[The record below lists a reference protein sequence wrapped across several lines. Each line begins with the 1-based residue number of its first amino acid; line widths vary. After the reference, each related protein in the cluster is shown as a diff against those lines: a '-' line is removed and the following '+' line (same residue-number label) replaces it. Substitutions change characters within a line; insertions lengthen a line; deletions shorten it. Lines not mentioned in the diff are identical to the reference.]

1 MKHFAA
7 TAPKVRF
14 EKVNPMPP
22 RTSAADFDPSDF
34 SRRHI
39 GPSPADMSEM
49 LSTVGVSDIDELI
62 SQTVPDRIRQPAP
75 LALPPGISESEA
87 LQKLRIIADKNKVF
101 TSLIGQGYY
110 GTILPPVIQRNIL
123 ENPAWYTAYTPYQA
137 EISQGRL
144 EALLNFQTMIS
155 ELCMLEIAN
164 ASLLDEATAAA
175 EAMAMSHRV
184 VKSRA
189 NAFFVD
195 AECHPQTIAVVRTRA
210 EPLDWTV
217 KVGDPMKDLEP
228 AAVFGA
234 LLQYPGTS
242 GEIRDFRTVISA
254 LHEAG
259 ALAVMATDPLALT
272 LITPPGELG
281 ADIAVGSTQRFG
293 MPMGYGGPHAAFIA
307 AKDAYKRALPGRIVG
322 VSVDSRGQPAY
333 RLALQTREQHIR
345 REKATSN
352 ICTAQ
357 VLPAVIAAMYAVY
370 HGPDGLRHIARK
382 VHRAAEILAHGL
394 RALGWRVQQAAF
406 FDTITIEVGARQ
418 SEILKNAASNAFNM
432 RKIGSGAQAR
442 IGISCDETTTPG
454 IVEAVWRA
462 FGSQP
467 KTPAAPPSF
476 DELSAQT
483 GEVIPM
489 QLARHSDFLTHPVF
503 HLHRSETEMLRY
515 MRRLSDR
522 DLALDR
528 SMIPLGSCTMKL
540 NATAEMMPIT
550 WPEFANIHPFAPA
563 DQAQGYAELIAEL
576 STKLCEITGYDAI
589 SLQPN
594 SGAQGEYA
602 GLLVIRAYHVSH
614 GEPQRTVCLIPSSAH
629 GTNPASAQMAGMEVV
644 VVTCDD
650 EGNVNL
656 ADLRKKT
663 EQYSNSLAAVM
674 VTYPSTHGVFE
685 SAIGEICSIA
695 HAHGAQ
701 VYLDG
706 ANLNAQ
712 VGLAQPGRY
721 GADIGHL
728 NLHKTFCIP
737 HGGGGP
743 GMGPIGVKKHLA
755 PFLPGHS
762 QGPSEP
768 TQVGAISAAP
778 FSSAAILP
786 ISWAYIVMMGGDG
799 LLAATHAAILN
810 ANYIA
815 KRLEGHY
822 ALLYRGAHGC
832 VAHECIIDVRPFKDS
847 AGISVEDIAKRLI
860 DYGFHAPTMSFP
872 VAGTLMIEPTESE
885 SKAELDRFCDA
896 MVSIRSEIA
905 AIGKMAMD
913 RENNPLK
920 NAPHTVF
927 DLIDENWT
935 RPYARAVAC
944 FPAKNLLRD
953 KYWCPVNRVDN
964 VYGDRH
970 LVCSCPPVESY
981 QSAAE

>member
-1 MKHFAA
+1 MMFA
-7 TAPKVRF
+7 T
-14 EKVNPMPP
+14 
-22 RTSAADFDPSDF
+22 TSGDFDPNDF

-39 GPSPADMSEM
+39 GPSPEDVSEM
-49 LSTVGVSDIDELI
+49 LSTIGVSDLGELI
-62 SQTVPDRIRQPAP
+62 SQTVPDSIRQAAP
-75 LALPPGISESEA
+75 LALPAGISETEA
-87 LQKLRIIADKNKVF
+87 LRKLRIIAAKNKIF

-110 GTILPPVIQRNIL
+110 GTILPPVIQRNVL
-123 ENPAWYTAYTPYQA
+123 ENPAWYTAYTPYQP

-144 EALLNFQTMIS
+144 EALLNFQTMIC
-155 ELCMLEIAN
+155 ELCSLDIAN

-175 EAMAMSHRV
+175 EAMAMARRV

-195 AECHPQTIAVVRTRA
+195 AECHPQTIAVVHTRA
-210 EPLDWTV
+210 EPLGWAI
-217 KVGDPMKDLEP
+217 KVGDPMRDLEP

-242 GEIRDFRTVISA
+242 GEIRDFRTVISG
-254 LHEAG
+254 LHAAG
-259 ALAVMATDPLALT
+259 ALAVMASDPLALT
-272 LITPPGELG
+272 LLTPPGEMG
-281 ADIAVGSTQRFG
+281 VDIAIGPTQRFG
-293 MPMGYGGPHAAFIA
+293 VPMGYGGPHAAFIA
-307 AKDAYKRALPGRIVG
+307 TKDAYKRALPGRIVG

-370 HGPDGLRHIARK
+370 HGPDGLRHIAHEI
-382 VHRAAEILAHGL
+382 HRTTGTLVKGL
-394 RALGWRVQQAAF
+394 TALGWHVQQTAF
-406 FDTITIEVGARQ
+406 FDTVTVEVGARQ
-418 SEILKNAASNAFNM
+418 SEILNNAASNAINL
-432 RKIGSGAQAR
+432 RKIGAGAQAR
-442 IGISCDETTTPG
+442 IGISCDETTTPAV
-454 IVEAVWRA
+454 VEAAWRA
-462 FGSQP
+462 FGSQANAQL
-467 KTPAAPPSF
+467 AAPSF
-476 DELSAQT
+476 EKLSEQT
-483 GEVIPM
+483 GNAIPT
-489 QLARHSDFLTHPVF
+489 QLARRSDFLTHPVF
-503 HLHRSETEMLRY
+503 HLYRSETEMLRY
-515 MRRLSDR
+515 LRRLSDR

-540 NATAEMMPIT
+540 NATAEMIPIT
-550 WPEFANIHPFAPA
+550 WPEFANIHPFVPA
-563 DQAQGYAELIAEL
+563 DQAQGYAELIADL
-576 STKLCEITGYDAI
+576 SAKLCEITGYDAI

-602 GLLVIRAYHVSH
+602 GLLVIRAYHVSR

-629 GTNPASAQMAGMEVV
+629 GTNPASAQMAGMNVV
-644 VVTCDD
+644 VVNCDSD
-650 EGNVNL
+650 GNIDL
-656 ADLRKKT
+656 ADLRKKA
-663 EQYSNSLAAVM
+663 EQYSSQLAAVM

-685 SAIGEICSIA
+685 SAIREICSVV
-695 HAHGAQ
+695 HAHGGQ

-712 VGLAQPGRY
+712 VGLAQPGAY

-743 GMGPIGVKKHLA
+743 GMGPIGVKKHLT

-762 QGPSEP
+762 EWPSEP
-768 TQVGAISAAP
+768 AQVGAISAAP
-778 FSSAAILP
+778 FSSASILP
-786 ISWAYIVMMGGDG
+786 ISWAYIVMMGGNG
-799 LLAATHAAILN
+799 LLAATQAAILN

-822 ALLYRGAHGC
+822 ALLYKGPYGRI
-832 VAHECIIDVRPFKDS
+832 AHECIIDTRPFKDT
-847 AGISVEDIAKRLI
+847 AGVSVEDIAKRLI

-896 MVSIRSEIA
+896 MISIRSEIA
-905 AIGKMAMD
+905 AIEQKTMD
-913 RENNPLK
+913 RENNVLK

-927 DLIDENWT
+927 DLTDENWD
-935 RPYARAVAC
+935 RPYARALAC
-944 FPAKNLLRD
+944 FPVKTLLRD
-953 KYWCPVNRVDN
+953 KYWCPCNRVDN
-964 VYGDRH
+964 TYGDRH
-970 LVCSCPPVESY
+970 LVCSCPPMQSY

>member
-1 MKHFAA
+1 
-7 TAPKVRF
+7 
-14 EKVNPMPP
+14 
-22 RTSAADFDPSDF
+22 
-34 SRRHI
+34 
-39 GPSPADMSEM
+39 M
-49 LSTVGVSDIDELI
+49 LSTIGVSDIGELI
-62 SQTVPDRIRQPAP
+62 SQTVPEAIRQAAP
-75 LALPPGISESEA
+75 LALPAGISETEA
-87 LQKLRIIADKNKVF
+87 LQKLRIIADKNKIF

-110 GTILPPVIQRNIL
+110 GTILPPVIQRNVL
-123 ENPAWYTAYTPYQA
+123 ENPAWYTAYTPYQP

-155 ELCMLEIAN
+155 ELCMLDIAN

-175 EAMAMSHRV
+175 EAMAMARRV
-184 VKSRA
+184 VKSHA

-210 EPLDWTV
+210 EPLGWAV
-217 KVGDPMKDLEP
+217 KVGDPMQDLEP

-242 GEIRDFRTVISA
+242 GEVRDFRAVISA
-254 LHEAG
+254 LHAAG
-259 ALAVMATDPLALT
+259 ALAVMATDPLALI
-272 LITPPGELG
+272 LLAPPGESG
-281 ADIAVGSTQRFG
+281 ADIAIGSTQRFG

-307 AKDAYKRALPGRIVG
+307 TKDAYKRALPGRIVG
-322 VSVDSRGQPAY
+322 VSVDSRAQPAY

-370 HGPDGLRHIARK
+370 HGPDGLRRIAHK
-382 VHRAAEILAHGL
+382 IHRTTGTLVKGLA
-394 RALGWRVQQAAF
+394 ALGWHVQQAAF
-406 FDTITIEVGARQ
+406 FDTVTVEVGVRQ
-418 SEILKNAASNAFNM
+418 SEILKNAASNAINL
-432 RKIGSGAQAR
+432 RKIGAGAQAR
-442 IGISCDETTTPG
+442 IGISCDETTTPTV
-454 IVEAVWRA
+454 VEAVWRA
-462 FGSQP
+462 FGSQAQALA
-467 KTPAAPPSF
+467 AAPSF
-476 DELSAQT
+476 EKLSAQT
-483 GEVIPM
+483 HNTIPA
-489 QLARHSDFLTHPVF
+489 QLARRSDFLTHPVF
-503 HLHRSETEMLRY
+503 HLYRSETEMLRY

-540 NATAEMMPIT
+540 NATAEMVPIT
-550 WPEFANIHPFAPA
+550 WPEFANIHPFVPA
-563 DQAQGYAELIAEL
+563 DQAQGYAELIVDL
-576 STKLCEITGYDAI
+576 SAKLCEITGYDAI

-602 GLLVIRAYHVSH
+602 GLLVIRAYHVSR

-629 GTNPASAQMAGMEVV
+629 GTNPASAQMAGMNVV
-644 VVTCDD
+644 VVNCDSD
-650 EGNVNL
+650 GNVDL
-656 ADLRKKT
+656 ADLRKKA
-663 EQYSNSLAAVM
+663 EQYSSHLAAVM

-685 SAIGEICSIA
+685 AAIREICSVV
-695 HAHGAQ
+695 HAHGGQ

-712 VGLAQPGRY
+712 VGLAQPGAY

-743 GMGPIGVKKHLA
+743 GMGPIGVKKHLI
-755 PFLPGHS
+755 PFLPGHPEW
-762 QGPSEP
+762 PSER
-768 TQVGAISAAP
+768 TQVGAINAAP
-778 FSSAAILP
+778 FSSASILP
-786 ISWAYIVMMGGDG
+786 ISWAYIVMMGGNG
-799 LLAATHAAILN
+799 LLAATQAAILN
-810 ANYIA
+810 ANYVA

-822 ALLYRGAHGC
+822 ALLYKGPHGR
-832 VAHECIIDVRPFKDS
+832 VAHECIIDTRPFKDT
-847 AGISVEDIAKRLI
+847 AGVSVEDIAKRLI

-885 SKAELDRFCDA
+885 SKAELNRFCDA
-896 MVSIRSEIA
+896 MISIRSEIA
-905 AIGKMAMD
+905 AVEKKAMG
-913 RENNPLK
+913 RENNVLK

-927 DLIDENWT
+927 DLTDENWD
-935 RPYARAVAC
+935 RPYARALAC
-944 FPAKNLLRD
+944 FPVKTLLRD

-964 VYGDRH
+964 IYGDRH
-970 LVCSCPPVESY
+970 LVCSCPPIESY

>member
-1 MKHFAA
+1 MKLSAA
-7 TAPKVRF
+7 VKPKLRS
-14 EKVNPMPP
+14 EKVKAMFS

-39 GPSPADMSEM
+39 GPSPGDVSEM
-49 LSTVGVSDIDELI
+49 LSTVEVSDIGELI
-62 SQTVPDRIRQPAP
+62 SQTVPDAIRQAGP
-75 LALPPGISESEA
+75 LALPAGISETEA
-87 LQKLRIIADKNKVF
+87 LQKLRMIADKNKVF

-123 ENPAWYTAYTPYQA
+123 ENPAWYTAYTPYQP

-155 ELCMLEIAN
+155 ELCMLDIAN

-175 EAMAMSHRV
+175 EAMAMASRV
-184 VKSRA
+184 AKSRA

-210 EPLDWTV
+210 EPLGWTI
-217 KVGDPMKDLEP
+217 KVGDPMKELEP

-242 GEIRDFRTVISA
+242 GEIRDFRAVISA
-254 LHEAG
+254 LHGAG
-259 ALAVMATDPLALT
+259 ACVVMATDPLALT
-272 LITPPGELG
+272 LLAAPGELG
-281 ADIAVGSTQRFG
+281 ADIAIGSTQRFG

-307 AKDAYKRALPGRIVG
+307 TKDAYKRALPGRIVG

-370 HGPDGLRHIARK
+370 HGPDGLRHIARN
-382 VHRAAEILAHGL
+382 VHCTALTLAKGL
-394 RALGWRVQQAAF
+394 TRLGWRVQQAAF
-406 FDTITIEVGARQ
+406 FDTVTVQVGARQ
-418 SEILKNAASNAFNM
+418 SEILNNAAMNGINL
-432 RKIGSGAQAR
+432 RKIGASAQAR
-442 IGISCDETTTPG
+442 IGISCDETTTPAV
-454 IVEAVWRA
+454 VEALWRA
-462 FGSQP
+462 FGSQA
-467 KTPAAPPSF
+467 KAQTASPSF

-483 GEVIPM
+483 GELIPT
-489 QLARHSDFLTHPVF
+489 QLVRHSDFLTHPVF
-503 HLHRSETEMLRY
+503 HLYRSETEMLRY
-515 MRRLSDR
+515 MRRLADR

-540 NATAEMMPIT
+540 NATAEMIPIT
-550 WPEFANIHPFAPA
+550 WPQFANIHPFAPT
-563 DQAQGYAELIAEL
+563 DQVEGYAELIADL
-576 STKLCEITGYDAI
+576 STKLCQITGYDAI

-602 GLLVIRAYHVSH
+602 GLLVIRAYYASR
-614 GEPQRTVCLIPSSAH
+614 GELQRTVCLIPSSAH
-629 GTNPASAQMAGMEVV
+629 GTNPASAQMAGMDVV
-644 VVTCDD
+644 VVSCDSD
-650 EGNVNL
+650 GNVDL
-656 ADLRKKT
+656 ADLRTKA
-663 EQYSNSLAAVM
+663 EQYSRRLAAVM
-674 VTYPSTHGVFE
+674 ITYPSTHGVFE
-685 SAIGEICSIA
+685 SAICEICSIV
-695 HAHGAQ
+695 HTHGGQ

-721 GADIGHL
+721 GADVGHL

-762 QGPSEP
+762 ERPSGP
-768 TQVGAISAAP
+768 TQVGAVSASP

-786 ISWAYIVMMGGDG
+786 ISWAYIVMMGGNG
-799 LLAATHAAILN
+799 LLAASQLAILN
-810 ANYIA
+810 ANYVA
-815 KRLEGHY
+815 KRLKDHY
-822 ALLYRGAHGC
+822 ALLYKGPHGR
-832 VAHECIIDVRPFKDS
+832 VAHECIIDTRPFKDS
-847 AGISVEDIAKRLI
+847 AGVSVEDIAKRLI

-872 VAGTLMIEPTESE
+872 VPGTLMIEPTESE
-885 SKAELDRFCDA
+885 SKAELDRFCEA
-896 MVSIRSEIA
+896 MISIRSEIA
-905 AIGKMAMD
+905 AVEKNAMD
-913 RENNPLK
+913 RENNVLK

-927 DLIDENWT
+927 DLTDENWK
-935 RPYARAVAC
+935 RPYARALAC
-944 FPAKNLLRD
+944 FPMKSLLRD
-953 KYWCPVNRVDN
+953 KYWCPVNRVNN

-970 LVCSCPPVESY
+970 LVCSCPPMESY

>member
-1 MKHFAA
+1 M
-7 TAPKVRF
+7 
-14 EKVNPMPP
+14 
-22 RTSAADFDPSDF
+22 SARDSAGDFDPSDF

-39 GPSPADMSEM
+39 GPSPADMGEM
-49 LSTVGVSDIDELI
+49 LSTIGASDIDELI
-62 SQTVPDRIRQPAP
+62 SQTVPDAIRQAAP
-75 LALPPGISESEA
+75 LALPAGISETEA
-87 LQKLRIIADKNKVF
+87 LQKLRIIADKNKIF

-110 GTILPPVIQRNIL
+110 GTILPPVIQRNVL
-123 ENPAWYTAYTPYQA
+123 ENPAWYTAYTPYQP

-155 ELCMLEIAN
+155 ELCMLDIAN

-175 EAMAMSHRV
+175 EAMAMARRV

-195 AECHPQTIAVVRTRA
+195 AECHPQTIAVVHTRA
-210 EPLDWTV
+210 EPLGWAI

-242 GEIRDFRTVISA
+242 GEVRDFRAVISE
-254 LHEAG
+254 LHAAG
-259 ALAVMATDPLALT
+259 ALVVMASDPLALT
-272 LITPPGELG
+272 LLTPPGELG
-281 ADIAVGSTQRFG
+281 ADIAIGSTQRFG
-293 MPMGYGGPHAAFIA
+293 LPMGYGGPHAAFIA
-307 AKDAYKRALPGRIVG
+307 TKDAHKRALPGRIVG
-322 VSVDSRGQPAY
+322 VSVDCRGQPAY

-370 HGPDGLRHIARK
+370 HGPDGLRRIAHK
-382 VHRAAEILAHGL
+382 IHRTTGTLVKGLA
-394 RALGWRVQQAAF
+394 ALGWQVQQTAF
-406 FDTITIEVGARQ
+406 FDTVTVEVGARQ
-418 SEILKNAASNAFNM
+418 SEILKNAASNAINL
-432 RKIGSGAQAR
+432 RKIGAGAQAR
-442 IGISCDETTTPG
+442 LGISCDETTTPAV
-454 IVEAVWRA
+454 VEAAWRA
-462 FGSQP
+462 FGSRAKAQV
-467 KTPAAPPSF
+467 AAPSF
-476 DELSAQT
+476 EKLSAQT
-483 GEVIPM
+483 GNAIPT
-489 QLARHSDFLTHPVF
+489 QLVRRSDFLTHPVF
-503 HLHRSETEMLRY
+503 HLYRSETEMLRY
-515 MRRLSDR
+515 LRRLSDR

-540 NATAEMMPIT
+540 NATAEMIPIT
-550 WPEFANIHPFAPA
+550 WPEFANIHPFVPA
-563 DQAQGYAELIAEL
+563 DQAQGYAELIADL
-576 STKLCEITGYDAI
+576 SAKLCEITGYDAI

-602 GLLVIRAYHVSH
+602 GLLVIRAYHVSR
-614 GEPQRTVCLIPSSAH
+614 GEPQRIVCLIPSSAH
-629 GTNPASAQMAGMEVV
+629 GTNPASAQMAGMNVV
-644 VVTCDD
+644 VVNCDSD
-650 EGNVNL
+650 GNVDL
-656 ADLRKKT
+656 ADLRKKA
-663 EQYSNSLAAVM
+663 EQYSSQLAAVM

-685 SAIGEICSIA
+685 SALREICSVV
-695 HAHGAQ
+695 HAHGGQ

-712 VGLAQPGRY
+712 VGLAQPGAY

-743 GMGPIGVKKHLA
+743 GMGPIGVKKHLT

-762 QGPSEP
+762 ESPSEP
-768 TQVGAISAAP
+768 AQVGAISAAP
-778 FSSAAILP
+778 FSSASILP
-786 ISWAYIVMMGGDG
+786 ISWAYIVMMGGNG
-799 LLAATHAAILN
+799 LLAATQAAILN
-810 ANYIA
+810 ANYVA

-822 ALLYRGAHGC
+822 ALLYKGPYGRI
-832 VAHECIIDVRPFKDS
+832 AHECIIDTRPFKDT
-847 AGISVEDIAKRLI
+847 AGVSVEDIAKRLI

-896 MVSIRSEIA
+896 MISIRSEIA
-905 AIGKMAMD
+905 AIEQKTMD
-913 RENNPLK
+913 RENNVLK

-927 DLIDENWT
+927 DLTDGNWD
-935 RPYARAVAC
+935 RPYARALAC
-944 FPAKNLLRD
+944 FPVKTLLRD
-953 KYWCPVNRVDN
+953 KYWCPCNRVDN
-964 VYGDRH
+964 TYGDRH
-970 LVCSCPPVESY
+970 LVCSCPPMESY